1 MLLVAANQVVG
12 LDLDIHSQPGPS
24 RGESSLQHRELE
36 S

>member
-12 LDLDIHSQPGPS
+12 LELDVHSHSDLVVVSP
-24 RGESSLQHRELE
+24 LQHRELE